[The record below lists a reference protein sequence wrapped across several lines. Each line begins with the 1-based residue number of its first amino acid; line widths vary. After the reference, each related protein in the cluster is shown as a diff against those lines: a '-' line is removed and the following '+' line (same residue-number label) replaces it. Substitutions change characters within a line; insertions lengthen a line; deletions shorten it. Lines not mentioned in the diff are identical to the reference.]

1 MLRPLVSMILSIL
14 LMPGHSFSGPQTPDA
29 KVQAGKIKPG
39 RKIAV
44 ELRSGEQVRGRM
56 GQISDSGF
64 NVEPLKAGAGM
75 TRTIAFDQV
84 ESLKPV
90 KSHIAIYI
98 VVGVVA
104 VGLTIGIIY
113 AVSYAK
119 LLHQI

>member
-1 MLRPLVSMILSIL
+1 MLRPLVSTILSIL
-14 LMPGHSFSGPQTPDA
+14 LIPGYSFGGPQTPDA

-44 ELRSGEQVRGRM
+44 KLTSGEQVRGRM

-64 NVEPLKAGAGM
+64 NVEPLKAGKGM

-104 VGLTIGIIY
+104 VGLIVGIIY
-113 AVSYAK
+113 AAAYAK
-119 LLHQI
+119 LVNGI